1 MAVRHATHNRVD
13 GQQLWLDAICMV
25 TTRKNLANVENDSAA
40 VRLRWG
46 CVLKGGGAL
55 ARVVVLALDF
65 TVVVTEP
72 DCVQD
77 CEPHIGC
84 TAKRQAGS
92 RRFVLFCSRVWQ
104 MLLSSSSGKD
114 EQMTLSHVIYAFDE
128 QCWVHSILFS
138 CTCISAFQ
146 RLGVAVVPQR
156 VVPAHVTLALRMC
169 FSFNIAV
176 ISTTCTMFVSCIPSQ
191 SLHFLLGVSCNCSKL
206 NYMHPLGFAGVLFEV
221 QWICTL
227 DAC

>member
-1 MAVRHATHNRVD
+1 MAVRHATHNRVN

-40 VRLRWG
+40 ARLRWG

-55 ARVVVLALDF
+55 ARVVVLPLDF
-65 TVVVTEP
+65 TVVATEP

-84 TAKRQAGS
+84 AAKRQAGS

-128 QCWVHSILFS
+128 QCWVHSIFVFL
-138 CTCISAFQ
+138 
-146 RLGVAVVPQR
+146 
-156 VVPAHVTLALRMC
+156 HVHKCLSTSWC
-169 FSFNIAV
+169 SSS
-176 ISTTCTMFVSCIPSQ
+176 STTCCSCPCYTC
-191 SLHFLLGVSCNCSKL
+191 VTN
-206 NYMHPLGFAGVLFEV
+206 VLF
-221 QWICTL
+221 I
-227 DAC
+227 